1 MQRIRFDPI
10 NTCPVISR
18 LVKVIFQDLT
28 LLSLLSSVNWDLS
41 VPKSAEN
48 SKLILTYSAEPTG
61 PGSTSLSRKPAGIA
75 SQEQGPGRWRRGG
88 EVKGRE
94 RVVRGRST
102 LELIDQKKRA
112 KRTYAGS
119 V

>member
-1 MQRIRFDPI
+1 MQKIRSDPI
-10 NTCPVISR
+10 NWRMIRERRCRP
-18 LVKVIFQDLT
+18 QH
-28 LLSLLSSVNWDLS
+28 SVNWDLS

-102 LELIDQKKRA
+102 LGLIDQKKRA